1 MSKFANFRVLRTAK
15 IYGEIP
21 ADVYQWL
28 RIMVYCILC
37 GIELYARIS
46 GRAAEESVIMP
57 ETVVFSESYVWTFL
71 GQIGIVFI
79 AILVGNV
86 LRTWIPCLRKL
97 YIPSAII
104 GGFLVL
110 IIKQIPAFG
119 EQIDNATM
127 EIVTYH
133 CLGLG
138 FAAMALKTAKSE
150 KKVSTVKVVESGA
163 IMAGG
168 YLIQAIV
175 GLFISIALSFA
186 GDYFYAA
193 GLILPMGFGQSTG
206 SALSWGSNYEA
217 NYGFEGGSTFGLAT
231 AAIGFIVGSVIG
243 VIYLNIAMRKGLVKP
258 RRAEAAEKER
268 VIVEDPNEIP
278 NSESVD
284 KMSIQLCFVA
294 LAYVLAY
301 GVMRLLA
308 LIPIKAIGDLAW
320 GLNFLWTLLCAY
332 LIKLVMSALKKKG
345 AIKRYYTNDHLMDRI
360 SGMMFDIM
368 ICAGIIAIDIQD
380 VYRNLWMLIAVCG
393 IGTIVTFWYVRKTTK
408 YTYKN
413 YEIESFMTNFGTLT
427 GTLSTGMI
435 LLREIDPDYVTPA
448 SSNIVLQNFPS
459 IPFLAPLLLTLGF
472 AGSSRTNT
480 FIMLGVYIILFLAYN
495 TFLFRRRIFR
505 KRYADKPEEVWTE

>member
-1 MSKFANFRVLRTAK
+1 MA
-15 IYGEIP
+15 
-21 ADVYQWL
+21 
-28 RIMVYCILC
+28 
-37 GIELYARIS
+37 
-46 GRAAEESVIMP
+46 
-57 ETVVFSESYVWTFL
+57 ETVVFSEPYVWEFL
-71 GQIGIVFI
+71 GQIGIVFV
-79 AILVGNV
+79 AMLAGNV
-86 LRTWIPCLRKL
+86 LRTFIPALRKL

-110 IIKQIPAFG
+110 AIKQIPGVGAHV
-119 EQIDNATM
+119 DNATM
-127 EIVTYH
+127 EIICYH

-150 KKVSTVKVVESGA
+150 RKVSTVKVVESGA

-175 GLFISIALSFA
+175 GLVISIAFFLLSSGGF
-186 GDYFYAA
+186 YYAA

-231 AAIGFIVGSVIG
+231 AAIGFIVGSIIG
-243 VIYLNIAMRKGLVKP
+243 VIYLNIATRKGLVKP
-258 RRAEAAEKER
+258 RRALAAEKDR

-278 NSESVD
+278 NSESID

-308 LIPIKAIGDLAW
+308 MVPIKAVGDLAW

-332 LIKLVMSALKKKG
+332 LIKLAMSLLKKKG
-345 AIKRYYTNDHLMDRI
+345 AIKRYYVNDHLMDRI
-360 SGMMFDIM
+360 SGLMFDVM
-368 ICAGIIAIDIQD
+368 ICAGIIAIDIED
-380 VYRNLWMLIAVCG
+380 VYRNLWMLIAICG
-393 IGTIVTFWYVRKTTK
+393 IGTVVTFLYVRKATK
-408 YTYKN
+408 HTYKN

-472 AGSSRTNT
+472 AGASLTNT
-480 FIMLGVYIILFLAYN
+480 LIMLGVYTLLFLAYN
-495 TFLFRRRIFR
+495 TFLFRRRIFK
-505 KRYADKPEEVWTE
+505 KRYANKPEEVWTE

>member
-1 MSKFANFRVLRTAK
+1 
-15 IYGEIP
+15 
-21 ADVYQWL
+21 
-28 RIMVYCILC
+28 
-37 GIELYARIS
+37 
-46 GRAAEESVIMP
+46 MP
-57 ETVVFSESYVWTFL
+57 ETVVFSDSYVWTL
-71 GQIGIVFI
+71 MGQIGIIFV
-79 AILVGNV
+79 AMLAGNV
-86 LRTWIPCLRKL
+86 LRTWIPFLRKL

-110 IIKQIPAFG
+110 IIKQIPAVG
-119 EQIDNATM
+119 AHVDNATM

-138 FAAMALKTAKSE
+138 FAAQALKAAKSE
-150 KKVSTVKVVESGA
+150 RKVPTSKVVESGA
-163 IMAGG
+163 IMSGG

-175 GLFISIALSFA
+175 GLVISIAFFYISGSF
-186 GDYFYAA
+186 YSA

-206 SALSWGSNYEA
+206 SALSWGSNFEA
-217 NYGFEGGSTFGLAT
+217 NYGFTGGSSFGLAT

-243 VIYLNIAMRKGLVKP
+243 VIYLNIATRKGLVKP

-278 NSESVD
+278 NSESID
-284 KMSIQLCFVA
+284 KLSIQVCFVA
-294 LAYVLAY
+294 LAYAMAF
-301 GVMRLLA
+301 GVMSLLA
-308 LIPIKAIGDLAW
+308 LVPIKAIGDLAW

-360 SGMMFDIM
+360 SGMMFDVM

-380 VYRNLWMLIAVCG
+380 VYTNLWLLIAVCG
-393 IGTIVTFWYVRKTTK
+393 AGTVVTFWYVRKATK
-408 YTYKN
+408 HTYKG

-435 LLREIDPDYVTPA
+435 LLREIDPDFVTPA

-459 IPFLAPLLLTLGF
+459 IPMLAPLLLSLGF
-472 AGSSRTNT
+472 AASSLTNT
-480 FIMLGVYIILFLAYN
+480 YIMLAVYIVLFSAYN
-495 TFLFRRRIFR
+495 IFLFRRRIFK
-505 KRYADKPEEVWTE
+505 KRYANKPEEVWSE